1 MTDLLESRAWPIVLG
16 GAILVTVVS
25 AAVWRP
31 AMAST
36 EAPPGVPKSGT
47 TAGYIGAAACR
58 PCHAGEHASFER
70 TWHRTMTQL
79 ATPATVL
86 APFERRGDEVWHD
99 GKRIVLTTGAHRE
112 QAYWTNDGHGGLEIL
127 PVVWIPGTAPEKGVL
142 IPRNE
147 AFLLPP
153 DAPLPAAHWGG
164 SCIACHA
171 VAGEPHRDA
180 RSDRWDTRVAEL
192 GVSCEACHGPGAE
205 HAARFRDPVARWSA
219 RGANADFAATRIV
232 HPRKLEP
239 ARQNQLCGQC
249 HAYAYPKDEV
259 GWWKDGYARTF
270 RAGDTLERSRT
281 LLDPS
286 RMAGEDGAPEIDA
299 PASAIF
305 WPDGD
310 VRVGGREY
318 NGLVDSKCK
327 ATCLDCHAMHS
338 GDPAGQLRPNRTC
351 TTDCH
356 VSPRMQT
363 HAKHSAAVGCVDCH
377 MPKTS
382 YALMSAVRSHR
393 IAIPREADDD
403 GKPSA
408 CHLCHLDKDDWA
420 AKVGLRGDAGVRA
433 LLADA
438 LGHSANAAYAAPLLD
453 GLEKDP
459 YAAVR
464 FIARRSRRNFAGIER
479 AAVVLPPGDDRPIVI
494 AE

>member
-1 MTDLLESRAWPIVLG
+1 MTEPAAPSRAWPLVLG
-16 GAILVTVVS
+16 GAVLVTVAS

-31 AMAST
+31 AKANSEST
-36 EAPPGVPKSGT
+36 AGAPRQGT
-47 TAGYIGAAACR
+47 TVGYIGAAACL
-58 PCHAGEHASFER
+58 PCHPAEHASFGR
-70 TWHRTMTQL
+70 TWHRTMTQV

-86 APFERRGDEVWHD
+86 APFERRDEEVWHE
-99 GKRIVLTTGAHRE
+99 GKRVVLTTGAHRE
-112 QAYWTNDGHGGLEIL
+112 QAYWTEDGHGGLEIV
-127 PVVWIPGTAPEKGVL
+127 PVVWIPQENAL
-142 IPRNE
+142 IPRRE

-153 DAPLPAAHWGG
+153 NAPLPVVHWGG

-180 RSDRWDTRVAEL
+180 RQDRWDTRVAEL

-205 HAARFRDPVARWSA
+205 HASLFRDPIARWSA
-219 RGANADFAATRIV
+219 RGDEKANSHIV

-249 HAYAYPKDEV
+249 HAYAYPKDET
-259 GWWKDGYARTF
+259 GWWRDGYARTF

-318 NGLVDSKCK
+318 NGLLDSKCK
-327 ATCLDCHAMHS
+327 ATCLDCHSMHE
-338 GDPAGQLRPNRTC
+338 GDPAGQLRPDRTC

-356 VSPRMQT
+356 TSPRMQT

-382 YALMSAVRSHR
+382 YALLRGVRSHR
-393 IAIPREADDD
+393 IAIPNEADDD

-408 CHLCHLDKDDWA
+408 CHLCHLDKGDWA
-420 AKVGLRGDAGVRA
+420 ASLGLRGDAGVRA
-433 LLADA
+433 LVADA
-438 LGHSANAAYAAPLLD
+438 LGHSSNAAYAAPLLD
-453 GLEKDP
+453 ALQSDP

-464 FIARRSRRNFAGIER
+464 FIARRSRRSYPDIPR
-479 AAVVLPPGDDRPIVI
+479 APGEAPGVALPRGDDRPIMI